1 MSPLHAHTPLHSSP
15 PRRSPGAPG
24 PREALRRPPG
34 ARAEQRGGCG
44 GGGGDARRAPGPR
57 PVPRPGARNQ
67 TPASGRTGS
76 AASRWG
82 TSADPAAASL
92 SALAQNPA
100 LLTCR
105 EPGRFCRGRR
115 RRCWSRLRRRRRRRP
130 RAPPSPGPAPPPPP
144 PLVPAPVPASHWPP
158 PPQATR
164 RRCQWPAGLSLSS
177 AIEQPIYFS
186 PARSPASVSR
196 PGLELS
202 RHIWLAPSGLSGCSP
217 SSQQRPQ

>member
-1 MSPLHAHTPLHSSP
+1 M
-15 PRRSPGAPG
+15 RGG
-24 PREALRRPPG
+24 RP
-34 ARAEQRGGCG
+34 ARARFRGP
-44 GGGGDARRAPGPR
+44 ARA
-57 PVPRPGARNQ
+57 
-67 TPASGRTGS
+67 T
-76 AASRWG
+76 
-82 TSADPAAASL
+82 
-92 SALAQNPA
+92 
-100 LLTCR
+100 
-105 EPGRFCRGRR
+105 
-115 RRCWSRLRRRRRRRP
+115 RRRP
-130 RAPPSPGPAPPPPP
+130 RDAPAPRPAGGEPPRTPPQPACPPQPRTPRSSPAAGQGASAAAAGDAAGAASAAAAGRAPRPRQGPPPPPPP
-144 PLVPAPVPASHWPP
+144 PLVPAPVPASHWPL